1 MSKKPGVFNRVTPHP
16 ELVRSLPTAFKES
29 RGTRK
34 RYSFNFFKK
43 LERKGEHSNL
53 KRRKAVLFLA
63 GVVQRLRR
71 SSKWRRKTTDLE
83 WTKRT
88 GRRITLD
95 KG

>member
-16 ELVRSLPTAFKES
+16 ELIRSLPTAFKES

-53 KRRKAVLFLA
+53 KRRKAVLFFSWCSSKTEKKLQ
-63 GVVQRLRR
+63 VEKKDYRLRMDQKDR
-71 SSKWRRKTTDLE
+71 QKDHT
-83 WTKRT
+83 
-88 GRRITLD
+88 
-95 KG
+95 